1 MTQDT
6 PDTQDM
12 PGTRAEEGAGA
23 SGPGGD
29 RTERMMEALRHSVKE
44 NKRLQQQNRQLVEAR
59 HEPIAIVGLGCR
71 FPGGVCSPEDYW
83 QLLAEGRDAITPFP
97 SDRGWDVESLY
108 DPDPDRPGRTYGRS
122 GGFLRDAGR
131 FDAGFFGISPREAL
145 AMDPQQRLLLETSW
159 ETVERAGIDPTSLR
173 GSRTGVFVGA
183 AQLGYGPGMGTA
195 SEGTEGYVLTGT
207 TTSVASGRLAYTL
220 GLEGPAI
227 TVDTACSASL
237 VALHLAARSLRDG
250 ECELA
255 LVGGASV
262 MASPFLFIEFSRQRG
277 LAPDGRVKAFA
288 AAADGTN
295 WGEGVG
301 VLLVERLSDARRN
314 GHRVLAVLRGSAV
327 NQDGA
332 SNGLTAPS
340 GPSQQRVIRAALTDA
355 RLTPADVDAVEAHG
369 TGTRLGDPIEAQA
382 LLATYG
388 QNRAEPLWLGSAK
401 SNIGH
406 TSHAAG
412 VAGVIKTVLA
422 MRHGV
427 LPATLHVD
435 EPTPHVDWS
444 SGAVRLLS
452 ERRDWPAAGRP
463 RRAAV
468 SSFGISG
475 TNAHVVLEQTEEY
488 DEEYAAGE
496 AGERGTSGSADQQG
510 TPGEENRTAVPAL
523 VPWQLSAADPLALR
537 AQAERLHDAVVAHP
551 DLDPAA
557 LALPLA
563 TARASLAHR
572 AVIVGTGRDE
582 LLAGLDE
589 LRGAG
594 PAEAGG
600 VVTGTAARGPG
611 LAFLF
616 TGQGAQRAAMG
627 RELYAAQ
634 PVFTESLDRICAL
647 FAERAGLRLR
657 EALFADEGSE
667 QAALLDRTQW
677 TQAALFA
684 LEVSL
689 YRLVESWGLRPGHL
703 LGHSVGELAAAHVAG
718 VFSLDDAV
726 TAVAARGRLMQELPA
741 GGLMAAV
748 QATED
753 EVTELL
759 AGHTDLA
766 GIAAVNG
773 PASVVVS
780 GDEDVVRTVAE
791 TLRARGRRTKELA
804 VSHAFHSPRMDGMLD
819 AFRTALSSL
828 TLREPQI
835 PVVSNVTGRPV
846 TAAEIRSADYWVRHV
861 RQAVRFHDGVRT
873 LLGLGVRTFLELGP
887 DGVLSAMTREGAAAV
902 LPQEERADVL
912 ALPLLRRNRSEDRTV
927 LTAVAEAHVRGVTVD
942 WRAHLTAA
950 GAGAGRR
957 LPLELP
963 TYAFQGEHYWL
974 SAGAA
979 APVEP
984 GDLGLDPAGHP
995 LLGAVLTPADGG
1007 GLVLTGRLSFRT
1019 QGWLAD
1025 HVVLGSTVVPGT
1037 AYLELALHA
1046 GRLAGCGTVEEL
1058 VQESPLILGEDDAV
1072 HIRLTVGPDDG
1083 DGRRRFTVASRPA
1096 LAEGE
1101 AAAPHW
1107 TRHADGVLSD
1117 ADTKGAVGSGL
1128 TGAWPPA
1135 GAEPVDLTGFYDAV
1149 ALDGFT
1155 YGPSFQGLRTM
1166 WRSGR
1171 DLFGEVELPEPFRA
1185 EAAHYGVHPA
1195 LLDAA
1200 LHTALVGATGEQ
1212 VRLPFAWQGVRL
1224 HRTRAAALR
1233 VRLSP
1238 AGDNALAV
1246 LVTDADGAPVAS
1258 VESLRIRPVSVEQL
1272 RAASRPRH
1280 TDSLFHVEWQPPA
1293 ASGVGTVRDVVA
1305 VGDGTPPDS
1314 LPDGLAVEAFADV
1327 AALGAAVAAG
1337 RPVPGAV
1344 VWDCAASVPAGADV
1358 PAAARAVERAVRSV
1372 LVAWAADER
1381 LTGAQL
1387 FVVTRDAIAVSDDD
1401 DVRGL
1406 WQALVWG
1413 LVRAAQAEHPD
1424 RFVLLDVGEATAE
1437 GGDGAEDGHRAEARN
1452 RAKNGDLW
1460 HAALGSGE
1468 PQLALRGGTLLAP
1481 RLVRT
1486 ETAPSDGSAPVA
1498 GPRPEG
1504 TVLIPGGSTPA
1515 AGPCPDRTVLVT
1527 GGTGALGGLVA
1538 RRLVTEHGVRRLV
1551 LLSRGGS
1558 RAAGARELADALG
1571 ALGADV
1577 TVEAC
1582 DAADRDALSAVL
1594 DRIPATHPLTAVIH
1608 AAGVVEDGVLD
1619 AATPEAV
1626 DAVLRPKLDAA
1637 WHLHELTRDMDLAAF
1652 VLFSSATATLGAAGQ
1667 SSYAAANAFLDAL
1680 AQHRASL
1687 GLPAVSLAWGAWD
1700 AGMAAR
1706 LDDTAVRRMR
1716 RSGVLALSPED
1727 GLALFDAV
1735 LTAQQQG
1742 GRTLLPVRL
1751 DTAALRGAGG
1761 SVPALLRGLVR
1772 TSAPTATAD
1781 APAREDASGELR
1793 RRLVGVDAEERER
1806 ILLDVV
1812 RRTVAEVLGHTGSSA
1827 VAPGRAFSDLGF
1839 DSLTAVELR
1848 NRLGAVTGLRLPA
1861 TLVFDHPTAQ
1871 ALARYVDGALPRDD
1885 VPSAEPLLAE
1895 LDRLER
1901 SLAGVAADHPDR
1913 ARIAA
1918 RLRTV
1923 VADWGLQ
1930 PAAHA
1935 EPPPDAAALHLD
1947 SADDD
1952 EVFDFIT
1959 NELGIS

>member
-1 MTQDT
+1 MSGEGNPVTRE
-6 PDTQDM
+6 M
-12 PGTRAEEGAGA
+12 PGTRAEDGAGT

-29 RTERMMEALRHSVKE
+29 RADRPTDRSERMMEALRHSVKE

-59 HEPIAIVGLGCR
+59 HEPIAIVAMSCR

-108 DPDPDRPGRTYGRS
+108 DPDPDRPGRSHGRG

-183 AQLGYGPGMGTA
+183 AQLGYGPGTGTA

-262 MASPFLFIEFSRQRG
+262 MALPFLFVEFNRQRG

-288 AAADGTN
+288 AAADGTT

-301 VLLVERLSDARRN
+301 VLLVERLSDARRH
-314 GHRVLAVLRGSAV
+314 GHRVLAVMRGSAV

-340 GPSQQRVIRAALTDA
+340 GPAQQRVIRAALADA

-369 TGTRLGDPIEAQA
+369 TGTRLGDPIEARA

-388 QNRAEPLWLGSAK
+388 QNRAEPLWLGSVK

-452 ERRDWPAAGRP
+452 ERREWPVAGRP

-475 TNAHVVLEQTEEY
+475 TNAHVILEQADEYAEEY
-488 DEEYAAGE
+488 TASEADEQ
-496 AGERGTSGSADQQG
+496 GTSG
-510 TPGEENRTAVPAL
+510 EETGPVVPAL
-523 VPWQLSAADPLALR
+523 VPWQLSAADPRALR

-563 TARASLAHR
+563 AARASLAHR
-572 AVIVGTGRDE
+572 AVIVGTGRDD
-582 LLAGLDE
+582 LLAGLDA

-594 PAEAGG
+594 PAEPGR
-600 VVTGTAARGPG
+600 VITGTAAPGGGP
-611 LAFLF
+611 AFLF

-634 PVFTESLDRICAL
+634 PVFAESLDRICAL
-647 FAERAGLRLR
+647 FAERADLRLR
-657 EALFADEGSE
+657 EVLFADEGSE
-667 QAALLDRTQW
+667 QAAPLNRTRW

-684 LEVSL
+684 IEVSL

-726 TAVAARGRLMQELPA
+726 TAVAARGRLMQELPS

-753 EVTELL
+753 EIAELL
-759 AGHTDLA
+759 TGHTDLA

-780 GDEDVVRTVAE
+780 GDEGVVRTVAE
-791 TLRARGRRTKELA
+791 TLRARGRRAKELA

-819 AFRTALSSL
+819 AFRTVLSSL
-828 TLREPQI
+828 TPREPQI
-835 PVVSNVTGRPV
+835 PVVSNVTGRLV

-902 LPQEERADVL
+902 LPQEECADVL
-912 ALPLLRRNRSEDRTV
+912 ALPLLRRNRSEVRTV

-942 WRAHLTAA
+942 WRAHLTAT
-950 GAGAGRR
+950 GAGAGRH

-963 TYAFQGEHYWL
+963 TYAFQGERYWL
-974 SAGAA
+974 SASADGPA
-979 APVEP
+979 APAEP

-995 LLGAVLTPADGG
+995 LLGAVLAPADDG
-1007 GLVLTGRLSFRT
+1007 GLVLTGRLSSRT
-1019 QGWLAD
+1019 PGWLAD

-1037 AYLELALHA
+1037 AYLELALHS
-1046 GRLAGCGTVEEL
+1046 GGLAGCGTVEEL

-1083 DGRRRFTVASRPA
+1083 GGRRRFTVASRPA
-1096 LAEGE
+1096 SAAPAEGK
-1101 AAAPHW
+1101 AAAPPW

-1117 ADTKGAVGSGL
+1117 AGTEAPADSGP

-1135 GAEPVDLTGFYDAV
+1135 GAEPVDLTGFYDSV
-1149 ALDGFT
+1149 ARAGFT
-1155 YGPSFQGLRTM
+1155 YGRSFQGLRTM
-1166 WRSGR
+1166 WRSGQ

-1200 LHTALVGATGEQ
+1200 LHTALVGTTGDQ

-1238 AGDNALAV
+1238 AGDDGLAV
-1246 LVTDADGAPVAS
+1246 LVTDADGAPVVS
-1258 VESLRIRPVSVEQL
+1258 VDSLRIRPVSVEQL
-1272 RAASRPRH
+1272 RAASRHRH
-1280 TDSLFHVEWQPPA
+1280 ADGLFHVAWQPPA
-1293 ASGVGTVRDVVA
+1293 AAGVAGTVRDVVA
-1305 VGDGTPPDS
+1305 MGDGT
-1314 LPDGLAVEAFADV
+1314 LPDGPAAETFADV

-1344 VWDCAASVPAGADV
+1344 VWDCAAAVPADADV

-1372 LVAWAADER
+1372 LVTWAADER
-1381 LTGAQL
+1381 LAGARL
-1387 FVVTRDAIAVSDDD
+1387 VVLTRDAVAVDADD

-1406 WQALVWG
+1406 RQALVWG
-1413 LVRAAQAEHPD
+1413 LTRAAQAEHPD
-1424 RFVLLDVGEATAE
+1424 RFVLLDV
-1437 GGDGAEDGHRAEARN
+1437 DGAPARD
-1452 RAKNGDLW
+1452 GDLW
-1460 HAALGSGE
+1460 RAALGSGE
-1468 PQLALRGGTLLAP
+1468 PQLALRDGTLLTP

-1486 ETAPSDGSAPVA
+1486 RAAAPDGPAPVT
-1498 GPRPEG
+1498 GLGPEG
-1504 TVLIPGGSTPA
+1504 
-1515 AGPCPDRTVLVT
+1515 TVLVT

-1571 ALGADV
+1571 ALGAEV

-1594 DRIPATHPLTAVIH
+1594 DRITAAHPLTAVIH
-1608 AAGVVEDGVLD
+1608 AAGVVDDGVL
-1619 AATPEAV
+1619 AAPSPETV

-1652 VLFSSATATLGAAGQ
+1652 VLFSSATATLGAPGQ

-1727 GLALFDAV
+1727 GLALFDTV
-1735 LTAQQQG
+1735 LTAPHAGNGTQP
-1742 GRTLLPVRL
+1742 RTLLPVRL
-1751 DTAALRGAGG
+1751 DTAALRGAGD

-1772 TSAPTATAD
+1772 TSAPAAAAG

-1793 RRLVGVDAEERER
+1793 RRLVGVDARERER

-1812 RRTVAEVLGHTGSSA
+1812 RRTVAEVLGHSGGSA

-1848 NRLGAVTGLRLPA
+1848 NRLGAGTGLRLPA

-1885 VPSAEPLLAE
+1885 VPSAEPVLAE

-1918 RLRTV
+1918 RLRAV
-1923 VADWGLQ
+1923 VADWG
-1930 PAAHA
+1930 
-1935 EPPPDAAALHLD
+1935 PPPEANTDTPPATAALHLD

>member
-1 MTQDT
+1 
-6 PDTQDM
+6 
-12 PGTRAEEGAGA
+12 
-23 SGPGGD
+23 
-29 RTERMMEALRHSVKE
+29 MMEALRHSVKE

-59 HEPIAIVGLGCR
+59 HEPIAIVGMGCR
-71 FPGGVCSPEDYW
+71 FPGGVRSPEDYW

-145 AMDPQQRLLLETSW
+145 AMDPQQRQLLETSW
-159 ETVERAGIDPTSLR
+159 EALERAGIDPTSLR

-183 AQLGYGPGMGTA
+183 AQLGYGGADAA
-195 SEGTEGYVLTGT
+195 SEGTEGYLLTGT
-207 TTSVASGRLAYTL
+207 TPSVASGRLAYTL

-250 ECELA
+250 ECERA
-255 LVGGASV
+255 LVGGAFV
-262 MASPFLFIEFSRQRG
+262 MASPFMFVEFSRQRG
-277 LAPDGRVKAFA
+277 LAADGRVKAFA
-288 AAADGTN
+288 AAADGTT

-301 VLLVERLSDARRN
+301 VLLVERLSDARRH
-314 GHRVLAVLRGSAV
+314 GHRVLAVMRGSAV

-340 GPSQQRVIRAALTDA
+340 GPSQQRVIRAALADA
-355 RLTPADVDAVEAHG
+355 RLTPADVDAVEGHG

-452 ERRDWPAAGRP
+452 ERREWPAADRP

-475 TNAHVVLEQTEEY
+475 TNAHVILEQA
-488 DEEYAAGE
+488 EEYADGESGNAGTTGNTDVPG
-496 AGERGTSGSADQQG
+496 AS
-510 TPGEENRTAVPAL
+510 GEETRAAVPAL
-523 VPWQLSAADPLALR
+523 VPWLLSAADPRALR
-537 AQAERLHDAVVAHP
+537 AQAERLRDAVVAHP

-563 TARASLAHR
+563 ATRASLAHR

-582 LLAGLDE
+582 LLSGLDA
-589 LRGAG
+589 LRGG
-594 PAEAGG
+594 GEAEPGR
-600 VVTGTAARGPG
+600 VVTGTAARGTG

-634 PVFTESLDRICAL
+634 PVFAESLDRICAL
-647 FAERAGLRLR
+647 FAERADLPLR
-657 EALFADEGSE
+657 EVLFADAGSE
-667 QAALLDRTQW
+667 QAALLERTRW

-689 YRLVESWGLRPGHL
+689 YRLVESWGVRPDHL

-718 VFSLDDAV
+718 VFSLEDAV
-726 TAVAARGRLMQELPA
+726 TAVAARGRLMQELPS

-753 EVTELL
+753 EVAELL
-759 AGHTDLA
+759 TGHTDLA

-780 GDEDVVRTVAE
+780 GDEGVVRTVAE
-791 TLRARGRRTKELA
+791 ALRARGRRTKELA

-819 AFRTALSSL
+819 AFRTVLSSL
-828 TLREPQI
+828 DLREPLI

-846 TAAEIRSADYWVRHV
+846 TAREIRSADYWVRHV

-873 LLGLGVRTFLELGP
+873 LLDLGVRTFLELGP
-887 DGVLSAMTREGAAAV
+887 DGVLSAMTREGSAV
-902 LPQEERADVL
+902 LPQEERSGVL
-912 ALPLLRRNRSEDRTV
+912 ALPLLRRGRSEVRTV
-927 LTAVAEAHVRGVTVD
+927 LTALAEAHVRGTAVD
-942 WRAHLTAA
+942 WRAYLTAA
-950 GAGAGRR
+950 GTGAGRR

-963 TYAFQGEHYWL
+963 TYAFQGERYWL
-974 SAGAA
+974 SADATPPA
-979 APVEP
+979 EP

-995 LLGAVLTPADGG
+995 LLGAVLTPVDGG
-1007 GLVLTGRLSFRT
+1007 GLVLTGRLSSRT
-1019 QGWLAD
+1019 PGWLAD

-1037 AYLELALHA
+1037 AHLELALHA
-1046 GRLAGCGTVEEL
+1046 GRLTGCGTVEEL

-1072 HIRLTVGPDDG
+1072 HIRLTVGADDG
-1083 DGRRRFTVASRPA
+1083 SGRRRFTVSSRPA
-1096 LAEGE
+1096 SAAPAEGG
-1101 AAAPHW
+1101 AGAPPW

-1117 ADTKGAVGSGL
+1117 ADSGTPAGTGL

-1155 YGPSFQGLRTM
+1155 YGTSFQGLRTM

-1171 DLFGEVELPEPFRA
+1171 DLYGEVELPEPFRA

-1200 LHTALVGATGEQ
+1200 LHTALVGDTGEQ

-1238 AGDNALAV
+1238 VGDDALAV
-1246 LVTDADGAPVAS
+1246 LVTDAEGTPVVS
-1258 VESLRIRPVSVEQL
+1258 VESLRIRPVSAGQL
-1272 RAASRPRH
+1272 RAAARPRH
-1280 TDSLFHVEWQPPA
+1280 PDGLFHVAWQPPA
-1293 ASGVGTVRDVVA
+1293 GSGGGTVRDVVA
-1305 VGDGTPPDS
+1305 VGDGT
-1314 LPDGLAVEAFADV
+1314 LPDGLAAETFADV

-1344 VWDCAASVPAGADV
+1344 VWDCAAAVPADADV
-1358 PAAARAVERAVRSV
+1358 PTAARAAERAARST
-1372 LVAWAADER
+1372 LVSWAADER
-1381 LTGAQL
+1381 LTGARL
-1387 FVVTRDAIAVSDDD
+1387 VVVTRDAVATGDGDA
-1401 DVRGL
+1401 VRGL
-1406 WQALVWG
+1406 RQAPVWG

-1424 RFVLLDVGEATAE
+1424 RFVLLDVDGATAT
-1437 GGDGAEDGHRAEARN
+1437 DGE
-1452 RAKNGDLW
+1452 LW
-1460 HAALGSGE
+1460 RAALGCGE
-1468 PQLALRGGTLLAP
+1468 PHLALRDGTLLTP

-1486 ETAPSDGSAPVA
+1486 RVASSDGSAPVA
-1498 GPRPEG
+1498 GLGPEG
-1504 TVLIPGGSTPA
+1504 
-1515 AGPCPDRTVLVT
+1515 TVLVT

-1551 LLSRGGS
+1551 LLSRGGPRS
-1558 RAAGARELADALG
+1558 AGARELADALG

-1594 DRIPATHPLTAVIH
+1594 DRIPAAHPLTAVIH
-1608 AAGVVEDGVLD
+1608 AAGVVDDGVLD
-1619 AATPEAV
+1619 AATPETV

-1637 WHLHELTRDMDLAAF
+1637 WHLHELTRKTAPAAF
-1652 VLFSSATATLGAAGQ
+1652 VLFSSATATLGAPGQ

-1680 AQHRASL
+1680 AQHRAAL

-1716 RSGVLALSPED
+1716 RAGVLPLSPED
-1727 GLALFDAV
+1727 GLALFDAA
-1735 LTAQQQG
+1735 LTAPDSG
-1742 GRTLLPVRL
+1742 TGTGTGTGEERTPRTLLPLRL
-1751 DTAALRGAGG
+1751 DPAALRGAGDA
-1761 SVPALLRGLVR
+1761 VPALLRGLVR
-1772 TSAPTATAD
+1772 PPAPEAAAG
-1781 APAREDASGELR
+1781 APAGEDASGALR
-1793 RRLVGVDAEERER
+1793 QRLTGADPEKRER
-1806 ILLDVV
+1806 ILLDLV
-1812 RRTVAEVLGHTGSSA
+1812 RRTVAEVLGHTDGSA
-1827 VAPGRAFSDLGF
+1827 VAPGRAFNDLGF
-1839 DSLTAVELR
+1839 DSLTSVELR

-1861 TLVFDHPTAQ
+1861 TVVFDRPSAQ

-1885 VPSAEPLLAE
+1885 VPPVDPVLAE

-1901 SLAGVAADHPDR
+1901 TLAGIAAEHPDR
-1913 ARIAA
+1913 ARITA
-1918 RLRTV
+1918 RLRAV
-1923 VADWGLQ
+1923 VADWGLA
-1930 PAAHA
+1930 PAAGA
-1935 EPPPDAAALHLD
+1935 GPAPDAPTLRLD

-1952 EVFDFIT
+1952 AVFDYIT

>member
-1 MTQDT
+1 MT
-6 PDTQDM
+6 
-12 PGTRAEEGAGA
+12 
-23 SGPGGD
+23 
-29 RTERMMEALRHSVKE
+29 EALRRSVKE
-44 NKRLQQQNRQLVEAR
+44 NKRLTQQNRQLEQAR
-59 HEPIAIVGLGCR
+59 HEPIAIIGMSCR
-71 FPGGVCSPEDYW
+71 FPGGVRSPEDYW
-83 QLLAEGRDAITPFP
+83 RLLAEGRDAITPFP

-108 DPDPDRPGRTYGRS
+108 DPDPDRPGRTYGRG
-122 GGFLRDAGR
+122 GGFLGDAGR

-145 AMDPQQRLLLETSW
+145 AMDPQQRHLLETSW
-159 ETVERAGIDPTSLR
+159 EAVERAGIDPTSLR
-173 GSRTGVFVGA
+173 GSRTAVFVGA
-183 AQLGYGPGMGTA
+183 AQLGYGTGAGAA
-195 SEGTEGYVLTGT
+195 SEGTEGHVLTGT
-207 TTSVASGRLAYTL
+207 TPSVASGRLAYTL
-220 GLEGPAI
+220 GLQGPAI

-237 VALHLAARSLRDG
+237 VALHLAARSLRDD

-255 LVGGASV
+255 LVGGAFV
-262 MASPFLFIEFSRQRG
+262 MASPFMFVEFSRQRG
-277 LAPDGRVKAFA
+277 LAADSRVKAFA
-288 AAADGTN
+288 AAADGTT

-301 VLLVERLSDARRN
+301 VLLVERLSDARRH

-340 GPSQQRVIRAALTDA
+340 GPAQQRVIRAALADA

-388 QNRAEPLWLGSAK
+388 GRRAEPLWLGSVK

-422 MRHGV
+422 MRYGV

-452 ERRDWPAAGRP
+452 ERREWPSTGRP

-475 TNAHVVLEQTEEY
+475 TNAHVILEQAEEA
-488 DEEYAAGE
+488 EEYAAE
-496 AGERGTSGSADQQG
+496 PDTSDQK
-510 TPGEENRTAVPAL
+510 PGATVPAL
-523 VPWQLSAADPLALR
+523 VPWQLSAAGPRALR
-537 AQAERLHDAVVAHP
+537 AQAERLYDAVVAHP
-551 DLDPAA
+551 GLDPAA

-563 TARASLAHR
+563 EQRASLAHR
-572 AVIVGTGRDE
+572 AVIIGTGRAD
-582 LLAGLDE
+582 LLAGLDA

-594 PAEAGG
+594 PAEPGR
-600 VVTGTAARGPG
+600 VITGTAARGTGP
-611 LAFLF
+611 AFLF

-627 RELYAAQ
+627 KELYAAQ
-634 PVFTESLDRICAL
+634 PEFAASLDRICAL
-647 FAERAGLRLR
+647 FAERAGLGLR
-657 EALFADEGSE
+657 EVMFADEGAE

-703 LGHSVGELAAAHVAG
+703 LGHSVGELSAAHVAG
-718 VFSLDDAV
+718 VFSLEDAV
-726 TAVAARGRLMQELPA
+726 TAVAARGRLMQELPP

-753 EVTELL
+753 EVAELL
-759 AGHTDLA
+759 TGRTDLA
-766 GIAAVNG
+766 GVAAVNG

-791 TLRARGRRTKELA
+791 TLRARGRRTRELA
-804 VSHAFHSPRMDGMLD
+804 VSHAFHSSHMDGMLD
-819 AFRTALSSL
+819 DFRTVLSSL
-828 TLREPQI
+828 TLRDPVI
-835 PVVSNVTGRPV
+835 PVVSNVTGLPV
-846 TAAEIRSADYWVRHV
+846 TAEEIRSADYWVRHV

-887 DGVLSAMTREGAAAV
+887 DGVLSAMTREGASV
-902 LPQEERADVL
+902 LPREERADVL
-912 ALPLLRRNRSEDRTV
+912 ALPLLRRNRSEVRTV
-927 LTAVAEAHVRGVTVD
+927 LTAVAEAHVRGVGVD

-950 GAGAGRR
+950 GAGAARR
-957 LPLELP
+957 PALELP

-974 SAGAA
+974 SAGDN

-995 LLGAVLTPADGG
+995 LLGAVLTAADGAE
-1007 GLVLTGRLSFRT
+1007 LVLTGRLSSRT
-1019 QGWLAD
+1019 QGWIGD

-1037 AYLELALHA
+1037 AYLELALYA
-1046 GRLAGCGTVEEL
+1046 GRLTGCGTVEEL
-1058 VQESPLILGEDDAV
+1058 VQESPLILGADDAV
-1072 HIRLTVGPDDG
+1072 HLRLTVGPDDG
-1083 DGRRRFTVASRPA
+1083 GRRRFTVASRPA
-1096 LAEGE
+1096 SAALSALSALSEGE
-1101 AAAPHW
+1101 AAAMPW

-1117 ADTKGAVGSGL
+1117 AEAPAADAL

-1135 GAEPVDLTGFYDAV
+1135 GAEPVDLTGFYDTVAV
-1149 ALDGFT
+1149 DGFT
-1155 YGPSFQGLRTM
+1155 YGTSFQGLRTM

-1185 EAAHYGVHPA
+1185 QAAHYGVHPA

-1200 LHTALVGATGEQ
+1200 LHTALVGSTGEQ

-1224 HRTRAAALR
+1224 HRAHATALR

-1238 AGDNALAV
+1238 VGNDALAV
-1246 LVTDADGAPVAS
+1246 LVTDADGAPVVS
-1258 VESLRIRPVSVEQL
+1258 VQALRIRPVSAGQL
-1272 RAASRPRH
+1272 RAASPYRH
-1280 TDSLFHVEWQPPA
+1280 PDSLFELAWRPPA
-1293 ASGVGTVRDVVA
+1293 GPGAGAIGDVIA
-1305 VGDGTPPDS
+1305 VGDGTPPD
-1314 LPDGLAVEAFADV
+1314 GLAEETFADL

-1344 VWDCAASVPAGADV
+1344 VWDCAAAVPADV
-1358 PAAARAVERAVRSV
+1358 DAPVAARAVERAVRAV
-1372 LVAWAADER
+1372 LVAWTADER
-1381 LTGAQL
+1381 LAGARL
-1387 FVVTRDAIAVSDDD
+1387 LVVTRDAVAVAADDT
-1401 DVRGL
+1401 VRGL
-1406 WQALVWG
+1406 RQALVWG

-1424 RFVLLDVGEATAE
+1424 RFVLLDVDQATAP
-1437 GGDGAEDGHRAEARN
+1437 DA
-1452 RAKNGDLW
+1452 DLW
-1460 HAALGSGE
+1460 RAALGFGE
-1468 PQLALRGGTLLAP
+1468 PQLALRDGTLLTP
-1481 RLVRT
+1481 RLART
-1486 ETAPSDGSAPVA
+1486 SAPACDGPAPVA
-1498 GPRPEG
+1498 GLGPEG
-1504 TVLIPGGSTPA
+1504 
-1515 AGPCPDRTVLVT
+1515 TVLVT
-1527 GGTGALGGLVA
+1527 GGTGALGSLVA

-1551 LLSRGGS
+1551 LLSRGGLRS
-1558 RAAGARELADALG
+1558 AGAPELVEALG

-1577 TVEAC
+1577 IVEAC
-1582 DAADRDALSAVL
+1582 DAADREALSAVL
-1594 DRIPATHPLTAVIH
+1594 DRIPAEHPLTAVIH
-1608 AAGVVEDGVLD
+1608 AAGVVDDGVLD
-1619 AATPEAV
+1619 AATPGIV
-1626 DAVLRPKLDAA
+1626 DTVLRPKLDAA
-1637 WHLHELTRDMDLAAF
+1637 WHLHELTRPMGPAAF
-1652 VLFSSATATLGAAGQ
+1652 VLFSSATATLGAPGQ
-1667 SSYAAANAFLDAL
+1667 SSYAAANSFLDAL

-1706 LDDTAVRRMR
+1706 LDDVAVRRMR
-1716 RSGVLALSPED
+1716 RSGVLALSTED
-1727 GLALFDAV
+1727 ALVLFDAA
-1735 LTAQQQG
+1735 LA
-1742 GRTLLPVRL
+1742 GRTRTRTLFPVRL
-1751 DTAALRGAGG
+1751 DMAALRDAGD

-1772 TSAPTATAD
+1772 PSAPTATAQ
-1781 APAREDASGELR
+1781 AEDASGDLR
-1793 RRLVGVDAEERER
+1793 RRLLGVDAEERKR
-1806 ILLDVV
+1806 VLLDVV
-1812 RRTVAEVLGHTGSSA
+1812 RRTVAEVLGHTDSSA

-1848 NRLGAVTGLRLPA
+1848 NRLGSVTGLRLPA

-1871 ALARYVDGALPRDD
+1871 ALARYVDHALPRDD
-1885 VPSAEPLLAE
+1885 VPSAEPVLVE

-1901 SLAGVAADHPDR
+1901 ALAGVAADHPDR

-1918 RLRTV
+1918 RLRAV
-1923 VADWGLQ
+1923 VADWVLP
-1930 PAAHA
+1930 PAAGPETA
-1935 EPPPDAAALHLD
+1935 PETGASLD

>member
-1 MTQDT
+1 MA
-6 PDTQDM
+6 
-12 PGTRAEEGAGA
+12 GTRSEDGAGT
-23 SGPGGD
+23 SDRGGD
-29 RTERMMEALRHSVKE
+29 RAERMTEALRHALKE
-44 NKRLQQQNRQLVEAR
+44 NQRLQQQNRQLVEAR
-59 HEPIAIVGLGCR
+59 HEPIAVVAMSCR
-71 FPGGVCSPEDYW
+71 FPGGVRSPEDYW
-83 QLLAEGRDAITPFP
+83 RLLAEGRDAITPFP

-108 DPDPDRPGRTYGRS
+108 DPDPDRPGRSYGRH

-159 ETVERAGIDPTSLR
+159 EAFERAGIDSTSLR
-173 GSRTGVFVGA
+173 GSCTGVFVGA
-183 AQLGYGPGMGTA
+183 AQLGYGPGTASA

-207 TTSVASGRLAYTL
+207 TTSVASGRLAYTF

-262 MASPFLFIEFSRQRG
+262 MASPFLFVEFSRQRG
-277 LAPDGRVKAFA
+277 LAPDGRIKAFA
-288 AAADGTN
+288 AAADGTS

-314 GHRVLAVLRGSAV
+314 GHRVLAVMRGSAV

-340 GPSQQRVIRAALTDA
+340 GPSQQRVIRAALADA
-355 RLTPADVDAVEAHG
+355 RLTPADVDAVEGHG

-388 QNRAEPLWLGSAK
+388 KDRAEPLWLGSAK

-435 EPTPHVDWS
+435 EPTPHVDWE
-444 SGAVRLLS
+444 SGSVRLLS
-452 ERRDWPAAGRP
+452 ERREWPSTGRP

-475 TNAHVVLEQTEEY
+475 TNAHVILEEA
-488 DEEYAAGE
+488 EEYAGE
-496 AGERGTSGSADQQG
+496 VVDRQGRSGAETDGQG
-510 TPGEENRTAVPAL
+510 ASGEEARPGVPAL
-523 VPWQLSAADPLALR
+523 VPWQLSAADPRALR
-537 AQAERLHDAVVAHP
+537 AQAERLRETVVAHP

-563 TARASLAHR
+563 VQRASLDHR

-582 LLAGLDE
+582 LLAGLDA
-589 LRGAG
+589 LRGAA
-594 PAEAGG
+594 PAEPGRI
-600 VVTGTAARGPG
+600 VTGTAAQGAG

-627 RELYAAQ
+627 RELYAAE
-634 PVFTESLDRICAL
+634 PVFAESLDSICAF
-647 FAERAGLRLR
+647 FAERADLPLR
-657 EALFADEGSE
+657 EVLFADEGSE
-667 QAALLDRTQW
+667 RAALLDRTQW

-684 LEVSL
+684 IEVSL
-689 YRLVESWGLRPGHL
+689 YRLVECWGLRPDQL

-718 VFSLDDAV
+718 VFSLEDAV
-726 TAVAARGRLMQELPA
+726 VAVAARGRLMQELPS

-753 EVTELL
+753 EVVELL
-759 AGHTDLA
+759 AGHTGLA
-766 GIAAVNG
+766 GVAAVNG

-780 GDEDVVRTVAE
+780 GDEDVVRAVAG
-791 TLRARGRRTKELA
+791 TLRGRGRRTKELA

-819 AFRTALSSL
+819 AFRAVLSSL
-828 TLREPQI
+828 DLREPLI

-846 TAAEIRSADYWVRHV
+846 TAEEIRSADYWVRHV

-873 LLGLGVRTFLELGP
+873 LLGLRVRTFLELGP
-887 DGVLSAMTREGAAAV
+887 DGVLSAMTREIAAAS
-902 LPQEERADVL
+902 LPEKERSEVL
-912 ALPLLRRNRSEDRTV
+912 AVPLLRRNRSEARTV

-950 GAGAGRR
+950 GAGAGSGSGRR

-974 SAGAA
+974 SAVEAP
-979 APVEP
+979 PVEP

-995 LLGAVLTPADGG
+995 LLGAALTTEDGG
-1007 GLVLTGRLSFRT
+1007 GLVLTGRLSSRA

-1046 GRLAGCGTVEEL
+1046 GRLTGCGIVEEL
-1058 VQESPLILGEDDAV
+1058 VQESPLILGEDDSV

-1083 DGRRRFTVASRPA
+1083 GGRRRFTLVSRPA
-1096 LAEGE
+1096 PAEGE
-1101 AAAPHW
+1101 AAALPW
-1107 TRHADGVLSD
+1107 TRHAEGVLSAAD
-1117 ADTKGAVGSGL
+1117 AEAPADSGP

-1135 GAEPVDLTGFYDAV
+1135 GAVPVDLTGFYDAV

-1155 YGPSFQGLRTM
+1155 YGTSFRGLRTL
-1166 WRSGR
+1166 WRSGH

-1185 EAAHYGVHPA
+1185 EAARYGVHPA

-1200 LHTALVGATGEQ
+1200 LHTALVGTPGEQ

-1224 HRTRAAALR
+1224 HRARATALR
-1233 VRLSP
+1233 VHLSP
-1238 AGDNALAV
+1238 VGDDALAV
-1246 LVTDADGAPVAS
+1246 LVADADGAPVAS
-1258 VESLRIRPVSVEQL
+1258 VESLRIRPVSAEQL
-1272 RAASRPRH
+1272 GAASRHRH
-1280 TDSLFHVEWQPPA
+1280 PDTLFHVEWEPRA
-1293 ASGVGTVRDVVA
+1293 ASGAGVVRDVVA
-1305 VGDGTPPDS
+1305 VGGGT
-1314 LPDGLAVEAFADV
+1314 LPDGLADETFADV
-1327 AALGAAVAAG
+1327 AALGAAVGAG

-1344 VWDCAASVPAGADV
+1344 VWDCAASVPSGADV

-1372 LVAWAADER
+1372 LVDWAADER
-1381 LTGAQL
+1381 LAGAQL
-1387 FVVTRDAIAVSDDD
+1387 VVVTRDAVAVDAHAE
-1401 DVRGL
+1401 VRGL
-1406 WQALVWG
+1406 RQALVWG
-1413 LVRAAQAEHPD
+1413 LARAAQAEHPD
-1424 RFVLLDVGEATAE
+1424 RFVLWDVDEATA
-1437 GGDGAEDGHRAEARN
+1437 GDGG
-1452 RAKNGDLW
+1452 LW
-1460 HAALGSGE
+1460 RAALGISE
-1468 PQLALRGGTLLAP
+1468 PQLALRKGMLLTP

-1486 ETAPSDGSAPVA
+1486 RASASGGRAPVA
-1498 GPRPEG
+1498 GLGPEG
-1504 TVLIPGGSTPA
+1504 
-1515 AGPCPDRTVLVT
+1515 TVLVT
-1527 GGTGALGGLVA
+1527 GGTGALGRLVA

-1558 RAAGARELADALG
+1558 RSAAARELAHALG

-1594 DRIPATHPLTAVIH
+1594 ARIPATHPLTGVIH
-1608 AAGVVEDGVLD
+1608 AAGVVDDGVLD
-1619 AATPEAV
+1619 APAPEVV

-1652 VLFSSATATLGAAGQ
+1652 VLFSSATATLGAPAQ

-1680 AQHRASL
+1680 AQHRAAL
-1687 GLPAVSLAWGAWD
+1687 RLPALSLAWGAWD

-1706 LDDTAVRRMR
+1706 LDDTAARRMR
-1716 RSGVLALSPED
+1716 RSGVLPLAPEE
-1727 GLALFDAV
+1727 GLALFDTLLRAPDSGGR
-1735 LTAQQQG
+1735 TQG
-1742 GRTLLPVRL
+1742 ERTPRTLLPVRL
-1751 DTAALRGAGG
+1751 DTAALRGAGD

-1772 TSAPTATAD
+1772 SA
-1781 APAREDASGELR
+1781 APAAAAGASAREDASGELR
-1793 RRLVGVDAEERER
+1793 RRLVGVEPEERER

-1812 RRTVAEVLGHTGSSA
+1812 RRTVAEVLGHTDGSS

-1885 VPSAEPLLAE
+1885 VPSAEPVLAE

-1901 SLAGVAADHPDR
+1901 SLAGLAADHPDR
-1913 ARIAA
+1913 ARVAA
-1918 RLRTV
+1918 RLHAM
-1923 VADWGLQ
+1923 VAGWGPR
-1930 PAAHA
+1930 PAATA
-1935 EPPPDAAALHLD
+1935 QTPPEEAASPLD
-1947 SADDD
+1947 TADDD
-1952 EVFDFIT
+1952 EVFAFIT

>member
-1 MTQDT
+1 MKQDI
-6 PDTQDM
+6 PD
-12 PGTRAEEGAGA
+12 TRAEEGSGTT
-23 SGPGGD
+23 GPGGD
-29 RTERMMEALRHSVKE
+29 RSERLLEALRHSVKE
-44 NKRLQQQNRQLVEAR
+44 TKRLQQQNRELVQAR
-59 HEPIAIVGLGCR
+59 HEPIAIVGMSCR
-71 FPGGVCSPEDYW
+71 FPGGVRSPEDFW
-83 QLLAEGRDAITPFP
+83 RLLAEGRDAITPFP

-108 DPDPDRPGRTYGRS
+108 DPDPDRPGKTYGRH
-122 GGFLRDAGR
+122 GGFLQDAGR

-159 ETVERAGIDPTSLR
+159 EAVERAGLDPTSLR

-183 AQLGYGPGMGTA
+183 APLGYGPGMGAA
-195 SEGTEGYVLTGT
+195 SEGTEGHVLTGT
-207 TTSVASGRLAYTL
+207 TVSLASGRLAYTF

-255 LVGGASV
+255 LVGGVSV
-262 MASPFLFIEFSRQRG
+262 MARPFMFVEFSRQRG
-277 LAPDGRVKAFA
+277 LAADGRCKAFA
-288 AAADGTN
+288 AAADGTA

-301 VLLVERLSDARRN
+301 VLLVERLSDAQRH
-314 GHRVLAVLRGSAV
+314 GHRVLAVMRGSAV

-340 GPSQQRVIRAALTDA
+340 GPSQQRVIRAALADA
-355 RLTPADVDAVEAHG
+355 RLTPADVDAVEGHG

-388 QNRAEPLWLGSAK
+388 KNRAAPLWLGSVK

-412 VAGVIKTVLA
+412 VAGVIRTVLA
-422 MRHGV
+422 MRHGI

-444 SGAVRLLS
+444 SGAVRLL
-452 ERRDWPAAGRP
+452 EEALQWPSTGRP

-475 TNAHVVLEQTEEY
+475 TNAHVILEQA
-488 DEEYAAGE
+488 EEYAAGE
-496 AGERGTSGSADQQG
+496 ADEQGTSG
-510 TPGEENRTAVPAL
+510 EETGSTVPAL
-523 VPWQLSAADPLALR
+523 VPWLLSAADPHALR
-537 AQAERLHDAVVAHP
+537 AQAERLHDVVLAHP

-557 LALPLA
+557 LSLPLA
-563 TARASLAHR
+563 VERASLTHR

-582 LLAGLDE
+582 LVAGLDA
-589 LRGAG
+589 LHGAG
-594 PAEAGG
+594 LAEPGR
-600 VVTGTAARGPG
+600 VITGTAAHGDG

-616 TGQGAQRAAMG
+616 TGQGAQRVAMG

-634 PVFTESLDRICAL
+634 PVFAESLDRICAL
-647 FAERAGLRLR
+647 FEERADLRLR
-657 EALFADEGSE
+657 EVLFAGEGSP
-667 QAALLDRTQW
+667 QASLLDRTQW

-689 YRLVESWGLRPGHL
+689 YRLVESWGLRPDHL

-718 VFSLDDAV
+718 VFSLEDAV
-726 TAVAARGRLMQELPA
+726 IAVAARGRLMQELPA

-748 QATED
+748 RATED

-759 AGHTDLA
+759 AGRTDLA

-773 PASVVVS
+773 PTSVVVS
-780 GDEDVVRTVAE
+780 GDEGVVRTVAE
-791 TLRARGRRTKELA
+791 ALRARGRRTKELA

-819 AFRTALSSL
+819 AFRTVLSSL
-828 TLREPQI
+828 ALREPLI

-846 TAAEIRSADYWVRHV
+846 TAEEIRSADYWVRHV

-887 DGVLSAMTREGAAAV
+887 DGVLSAMAREGASAV
-902 LPQEERADVL
+902 LPQEERSDVL
-912 ALPLLRRNRSEDRTV
+912 ALPLLRRGRSEVRTV
-927 LTAVAEAHVRGVTVD
+927 LTAVAEAHVRGVAVD

-950 GAGAGRR
+950 GAGAGR

-963 TYAFQGEHYWL
+963 TYAFQGERYWL
-974 SAGAA
+974 SGSTDGPD
-979 APVEP
+979 APTEP
-984 GDLGLDPAGHP
+984 GDLGLDPARHP
-995 LLGAVLTPADGG
+995 LLGAVLTAADGG
-1007 GLVLTGRLSFRT
+1007 GLVLTGRLSSRT

-1025 HVVLGSTVVPGT
+1025 HVVLGTTLAPGT

-1046 GRLAGCGTVEEL
+1046 GGLAGCRTVEEL

-1072 HIRLTVGPDDG
+1072 HIQLTVGPDDG
-1083 DGRRRFTVASRPA
+1083 SGRRRFTLASRPAPPA

-1101 AAAPHW
+1101 APALTW
-1107 TRHADGVLSD
+1107 TRHANGVLSD
-1117 ADTKGAVGSGL
+1117 ADARTPADNGL

-1135 GAEPVDLTGFYDAV
+1135 GAEPVDLTGFYDSA
-1149 ALDGFT
+1149 ARAGFT
-1155 YGPSFQGLRTM
+1155 YGTSFQGLRTL
-1166 WRSGR
+1166 WRSGQ

-1185 EAAHYGVHPA
+1185 EAAHYGIHPA

-1200 LHTALVGATGEQ
+1200 LHAGLVGTTGDR

-1238 AGDNALAV
+1238 VGDDTVAV
-1246 LVTDADGAPVAS
+1246 LVTDADGAPVVS
-1258 VESLRIRPVSVEQL
+1258 VQALRGRPVSAAQL
-1272 RAASRPRH
+1272 RAAGRHRH
-1280 TDSLFHVEWQPPA
+1280 TDSLFHVAWQPPA
-1293 ASGVGTVRDVVA
+1293 GAGTGTARDVVA
-1305 VGDGTPPDS
+1305 VGDGT
-1314 LPDGLAVEAFADV
+1314 LPDGLAAETFADV

-1337 RPVPGAV
+1337 RPVPGTA
-1344 VWDCAASVPAGADV
+1344 VWDCAAAAPADADV

-1381 LTGAQL
+1381 LAGARL
-1387 FVVTRDAIAVSDDD
+1387 VVVTREAVAVDADD

-1406 WQALVWG
+1406 RQALVWG
-1413 LVRAAQAEHPD
+1413 LGRAAQAEHPD
-1424 RFVLLDVGEATAE
+1424 RFVLLDV
-1437 GGDGAEDGHRAEARN
+1437 DGAAARN
-1452 RAKNGDLW
+1452 ADLW
-1460 HAALGSGE
+1460 RAALGCGE
-1468 PQLALRGGTLLAP
+1468 PQLALRDGTLLAP
-1481 RLVRT
+1481 RLVRAQ
-1486 ETAPSDGSAPVA
+1486 APTPDGPAPVA
-1498 GPRPEG
+1498 GLGPEG
-1504 TVLIPGGSTPA
+1504 
-1515 AGPCPDRTVLVT
+1515 TVLVT

-1538 RRLVTEHGVRRLV
+1538 RHLVTEHGVRRLV
-1551 LLSRGGS
+1551 LLSRGGPRS
-1558 RAAGARELADALG
+1558 AGARELADSLG

-1577 TVEAC
+1577 AVEAC
-1582 DAADRDALSAVL
+1582 DAADRDALSAAL

-1608 AAGVVEDGVLD
+1608 AAGVVDDGVLD
-1619 AATPEAV
+1619 AATPDIV

-1652 VLFSSATATLGAAGQ
+1652 VLFSSATATLGAPGQ

-1700 AGMAAR
+1700 AGMAAL

-1716 RSGVLALSPED
+1716 RSGVLSLSPED
-1727 GLALFDAV
+1727 GLALFDTV
-1735 LTAQQQG
+1735 LTVPRSGNGAQG
-1742 GRTLLPVRL
+1742 DETPRTLLPVRL
-1751 DTAALRGAGG
+1751 DTAALGGAGD
-1761 SVPALLRGLVR
+1761 SVPTLLRGLVR
-1772 TSAPTATAD
+1772 QSAPTAAAG
-1781 APAREDASGELR
+1781 APAREEDASGELR
-1793 RRLVGVDAEERER
+1793 RRLAGVDAEERER

-1827 VAPGRAFSDLGF
+1827 VPPGRAFGDLGF

-1848 NRLGAVTGLRLPA
+1848 NRLGSVTGLRLPA

-1871 ALARYVDGALPRDD
+1871 AVARYVDSELPRDD
-1885 VPSAEPLLAE
+1885 APSVEPVLAE

-1918 RLRTV
+1918 RLRSV
-1923 VADWGLQ
+1923 VADWGPQ
-1930 PAAHA
+1930 PATHS
-1935 EPPPDAAALHLD
+1935 ETPPDGKPLHLD
-1947 SADDD
+1947 SAGDD

-1959 NELGIS
+1959 KELGIS

>member
-1 MTQDT
+1 MPVTQDT
-6 PDTQDM
+6 P
-12 PGTRAEEGAGA
+12 GTRTGEGSGA
-23 SGPGGD
+23 SGADGD
-29 RTERMMEALRHSVKE
+29 RTERMVEALRHSVKE

-59 HEPIAIVGLGCR
+59 HEPIAVVGMGCR
-71 FPGGVCSPEDYW
+71 FPGGVRSPEDFW

-108 DPDPDRPGRTYGRS
+108 DPDPDRPGRTYGRH
-122 GGFLRDAGR
+122 GGFLPDADR

-159 ETVERAGIDPTSLR
+159 EAVERAGIDPTSLR
-173 GSRTGVFVGA
+173 GSHTGVFVGV
-183 AQLGYGPGMGTA
+183 AQLGYDPGTKAA
-195 SEGTEGYVLTGT
+195 SEGAEGYVLTGT
-207 TTSVASGRLAYTL
+207 TTSVASGRLAYTF

-262 MASPFLFIEFSRQRG
+262 MARPLLFVEFSRQRG

-288 AAADGTN
+288 AAADGTS

-301 VLLVERLSDARRN
+301 VLLVERLSDARRH
-314 GHRVLAVLRGSAV
+314 GHRVLAVMRGSAV

-340 GPSQQRVIRAALTDA
+340 GPAQQRVIRAALVDA
-355 RLTPADVDAVEAHG
+355 RLAPAGVDAVEAHG

-388 QNRAEPLWLGSAK
+388 QDRAEPLWLGSVK

-435 EPTPHVDWS
+435 EPTPQVDWS

-452 ERRDWPAAGRP
+452 ERREWPSAGRP

-475 TNAHVVLEQTEEY
+475 TNAHVVLEQA
-488 DEEYAAGE
+488 EEYADE
-496 AGERGTSGSADQQG
+496 QGTSAENSPSGRRTVAVGTDAEAPRPAGSPTL
-510 TPGEENRTAVPAL
+510 TPWL
-523 VPWQLSAADPLALR
+523 LSAVDPRALR
-537 AQAERLHDAVVAHP
+537 AQAERLRDAVVAQP

-563 TARASLAHR
+563 VQRASLGHR
-572 AVIVGTGRDE
+572 AVIVGTGRDD
-582 LLAGLDE
+582 LLAGLDA

-594 PAEAGG
+594 QAEPGR
-600 VVTGTAARGPG
+600 VITGTAAHGTGP
-611 LAFLF
+611 AFLF

-627 RELYAAQ
+627 RELYAAE
-634 PVFTESLDRICAL
+634 PVFAESLDRICAT
-647 FAERAGLRLR
+647 FAEGAGLRLR
-657 EALFADEGSE
+657 EVLFADEGSE
-667 QAALLDRTQW
+667 QAALLDGTQW

-718 VFSLDDAV
+718 VFSLQDAV
-726 TAVAARGRLMQELPA
+726 TAVAARGRLMQELPS

-748 QATED
+748 QATEN
-753 EVTELL
+753 EVAELL
-759 AGHTDLA
+759 AGRADLA

-791 TLRARGRRTKELA
+791 TLRARGRRAKELA

-819 AFRTALSSL
+819 AFRAVLSSL
-828 TLREPQI
+828 TLHEPLI
-835 PVVSNVTGRPV
+835 PVVSSLTGRPV
-846 TAAEIRSADYWVRHV
+846 TAEEVRSPDHWVRHV
-861 RQAVRFHDGVRT
+861 RQTVRFHDGVRT

-887 DGVLSAMTREGAAAV
+887 DGVLSAMTREGTAAV
-902 LPQEERADVL
+902 LPEEERSGVL
-912 ALPLLRRNRSEDRTV
+912 ALPLLRRNRSEVRTV
-927 LTAVAEAHVRGVTVD
+927 LTAVAEAHVRGVGVD
-942 WRAHLTAA
+942 WRAYLTAA
-950 GAGAGRR
+950 GATAGRR
-957 LPLELP
+957 LPPELP
-963 TYAFQGEHYWL
+963 TYAFQGERYWL
-974 SAGAA
+974 SGGGN
-979 APVEP
+979 APAEP
-984 GDLGLDPAGHP
+984 GDLGLAPAGHP

-1007 GLVLTGRLSFRT
+1007 GLVLTGRLSSRT

-1037 AYLELALHA
+1037 AYLELTLHA

-1072 HIRLTVGPDDG
+1072 HIQLTVGPDDG
-1083 DGRRRFTVASRPA
+1083 TGRRRFTVASRPA
-1096 LAEGE
+1096 SAALAEGE
-1101 AAAPHW
+1101 SAAPLW
-1107 TRHADGVLSD
+1107 TRHAGGVLSD
-1117 ADTKGAVGSGL
+1117 AGAEAPSGPCGP
-1128 TGAWPPA
+1128 TGAWPPV
-1135 GAEPVDLTGFYDAV
+1135 GAEPVDLTGFYDSV
-1149 ALDGFT
+1149 ALNGFA
-1155 YGPSFQGLRTM
+1155 YGPSFRGLGRM
-1166 WRSGR
+1166 WRSGEQVY
-1171 DLFGEVELPEPFRA
+1171 GEVELPEHFRA

-1200 LHTALVGATGEQ
+1200 LHTALAGTTGEQ

-1224 HRTRAAALR
+1224 HRTRATALR

-1238 AGDNALAV
+1238 AGNDAMAV
-1246 LVTDADGAPVAS
+1246 LVTDADGAPVVS
-1258 VESLRIRPVSVEQL
+1258 VESLRARPVSAGQL
-1272 RAASRPRH
+1272 RAASPRRH
-1280 TDSLFHVEWQPPA
+1280 TDSLFHVAWQPPA
-1293 ASGVGTVRDVVA
+1293 GSVAGTVRDVVA
-1305 VGDGTPPDS
+1305 VGDGT
-1314 LPDGLAVEAFADV
+1314 LPDGLATETFAGL

-1344 VWDCAASVPAGADV
+1344 VWDCAAVVPADADV
-1358 PAAARAVERAVRSV
+1358 PTAARAVERAVRSV

-1381 LTGAQL
+1381 LAGARL
-1387 FVVTRDAIAVSDDD
+1387 VVVTRDAVAVDAGD

-1406 WQALVWG
+1406 RQALVWG

-1424 RFVLLDVGEATAE
+1424 RFVLLDVDEATAAT
-1437 GGDGAEDGHRAEARN
+1437 GDPWR
-1452 RAKNGDLW
+1452 
-1460 HAALGSGE
+1460 AALGSGE
-1468 PQLALRGGTLLAP
+1468 PHLALRDGTLLTP
-1481 RLVRT
+1481 RLGRAQA
-1486 ETAPSDGSAPVA
+1486 APSDGAAPVA
-1498 GPRPEG
+1498 GLGPEG
-1504 TVLIPGGSTPA
+1504 TVL
-1515 AGPCPDRTVLVT
+1515 VT
-1527 GGTGALGGLVA
+1527 GATGALGSLVA
-1538 RRLVTEHGVRRLV
+1538 RHLVTAHGVRRLV
-1551 LLSRGGS
+1551 LLSRGGPRS
-1558 RAAGARELADALG
+1558 AGARELADELG

-1608 AAGVVEDGVLD
+1608 AAGVVDDGVLD
-1619 AATPEAV
+1619 APAPEAV

-1637 WHLHELTRDMDLAAF
+1637 WHLHELTREAAPPLF
-1652 VLFSSATATLGAAGQ
+1652 VLFSSATATLGAPGQ

-1680 AQHRASL
+1680 AQQRASL

-1706 LDDTAVRRMR
+1706 LDEAALLRMR
-1716 RSGVLALSPED
+1716 RSGVLPLSPED

-1735 LTAQQQG
+1735 LTAAG
-1742 GRTLLPVRL
+1742 PGNGTRKDGTPRTLLPVRL
-1751 DTAALRGAGG
+1751 DPAALRGTGG
-1761 SVPALLRGLVR
+1761 SVPALLRGLVGP
-1772 TSAPTATAD
+1772 SAPTAAAS
-1781 APAREDASGELR
+1781 APARHDASGDLR
-1793 RRLVGVDAEERER
+1793 QRLVGVDAQERER
-1806 ILLDVV
+1806 ILLDLV
-1812 RRTVAEVLGHTGSSA
+1812 RRTVAEVLGHTESSA

-1848 NRLGAVTGLRLPA
+1848 NRLGARTGLRLPA
-1861 TLVFDHPTAQ
+1861 TLVFDHPSAQ
-1871 ALARYVDGALPRDD
+1871 ALARYVDSALPRDD
-1885 VPSAEPLLAE
+1885 VPSAEPVLAG

-1901 SLAGVAADHPDR
+1901 TLAGIAADHPDR

-1918 RLRTV
+1918 RLRAV
-1923 VADWGLQ
+1923 VADWGLR
-1930 PAAHA
+1930 PAANT
-1935 EPPPDAAALHLD
+1935 ETPPEARTLHLD

-1959 NELGIS
+1959 NELGLS

>member
-1 MTQDT
+1 M
-6 PDTQDM
+6 TQDM
-12 PGTRAEEGAGA
+12 PDTRAEEGAGTTGA
-23 SGPGGD
+23 GGD
-29 RTERMMEALRHSVKE
+29 RSERLLDALRHSVKE
-44 NKRLQQQNRQLVEAR
+44 NKRLQQQNRELVEAR
-59 HEPIAIVGLGCR
+59 HEPIAVVGMGCR
-71 FPGGVCSPEDYW
+71 FPGGVRSPEDFW
-83 QLLAEGRDAITPFP
+83 RLLAEGRDAITPFP
-97 SDRGWDVESLY
+97 TDRGWDVESLY
-108 DPDPDRPGRTYGRS
+108 DPDPDRPGKTYGRH

-159 ETVERAGIDPTSLR
+159 EALERAGIDPTSLR

-183 AQLGYGPGMGTA
+183 APHGYGPGMGAA
-195 SEGTEGYVLTGT
+195 SEGTEGHVLTGT
-207 TTSVASGRLAYTL
+207 TVSVASGRLAYTF

-255 LVGGASV
+255 LVGGVSV
-262 MASPFLFIEFSRQRG
+262 LARPFMFVEFSRQRG
-277 LAPDGRVKAFA
+277 LAADGRCKAFA
-288 AAADGTN
+288 AAADGTS

-301 VLLVERLSDARRN
+301 VLLVERLSDARRH
-314 GHRVLAVLRGSAV
+314 GHRVLAVMRGSAV

-340 GPSQQRVIRAALTDA
+340 GPAQQRVIRQALADA
-355 RLTPADVDAVEAHG
+355 GLTPGDVDAVEGHG

-388 QNRAEPLWLGSAK
+388 RNRAQPLWLGSAK

-422 MRHGV
+422 MRHGI

-444 SGAVRLLS
+444 SGAVRLLAQA
-452 ERRDWPAAGRP
+452 RQWPSTGRP

-475 TNAHVVLEQTEEY
+475 TNAHVILEQA
-488 DEEYAAGE
+488 EEYAAGE
-496 AGERGTSGSADQQG
+496 ADERGTSGEGTGSAG
-510 TPGEENRTAVPAL
+510 PAL
-523 VPWQLSAADPLALR
+523 VPWLLSAADPQALR
-537 AQAERLHDAVVAHP
+537 AQAERLHDVVLAHP
-551 DLDPAA
+551 DLDPAE

-563 TARASLAHR
+563 TERAALAHR

-582 LLAGLDE
+582 LVAGLDA

-594 PAEAGG
+594 PAEPGR
-600 VVTGTAARGPG
+600 VVTGTAARGGG

-634 PVFTESLDRICAL
+634 PVFAESLDRICAL
-647 FAERAGLRLR
+647 FEERAGLRLR
-657 EALFADEGSE
+657 EVLFADEGSE

-677 TQAALFA
+677 TQGALFA

-689 YRLVESWGLRPGHL
+689 YRLVESWGLRPDQL

-718 VFSLDDAV
+718 VFSLEDAV
-726 TAVAARGRLMQELPA
+726 IAVAARGRLMQELPA

-748 QATED
+748 EATED
-753 EVTELL
+753 EVADLL
-759 AGHTDLA
+759 AGRTGLA

-773 PASVVVS
+773 PDSVVVS
-780 GDEDVVRTVAE
+780 GDEGVVRTVAE
-791 TLRARGRRTKELA
+791 ALRARGRRTKELA

-819 AFRTALSSL
+819 AFRGVLSSL
-828 TLREPQI
+828 ELREPLI
-835 PVVSNVTGRPV
+835 PVVSNITGRPV
-846 TAAEIRSADYWVRHV
+846 AAEEIRSADYWVRQV

-887 DGVLSAMTREGAAAV
+887 DGVLSAMTREGVSAV
-902 LPQEERADVL
+902 LPQEERSDVL
-912 ALPLLRRNRSEDRTV
+912 ALPLLRRGRSEVRTV
-927 LTAVAEAHVRGVTVD
+927 LTALAEAHVRGVGVD
-942 WRAHLTAA
+942 WRAHLTGL

-974 SAGAA
+974 SGSADGPA
-979 APVEP
+979 APAEP
-984 GDLGLDPAGHP
+984 GDLGLDPARHP
-995 LLGAVLTPADGG
+995 LLGAVLTAADGG
-1007 GLVLTGRLSFRT
+1007 GLVLTGRLSSRT

-1025 HVVLGSTVVPGT
+1025 HVVLGSTLAPGT

-1046 GRLAGCGTVEEL
+1046 GGLTGCGTVEEL

-1072 HIRLTVGPDDG
+1072 HVQLTVGPDDG
-1083 DGRRRFTVASRPA
+1083 SGRRRFTVASRPA
-1096 LAEGE
+1096 PPAAFAEGE
-1101 AAAPHW
+1101 ALALPW
-1107 TRHADGVLSD
+1107 TRHAGGVLSD
-1117 ADTKGAVGSGL
+1117 ADAAPPADDRL

-1135 GAEPVDLTGFYDAV
+1135 GAEPVELTGFYDAV
-1149 ALDGFT
+1149 ARTGFR
-1155 YGPSFQGLRTM
+1155 YGTSFQGLRRL
-1166 WRSGR
+1166 WRSGQ

-1185 EAAHYGVHPA
+1185 EAADYGIHPA

-1200 LHTALVGATGEQ
+1200 LHAGLVDTTGDQ

-1224 HRTRAAALR
+1224 HRPRAAALR

-1238 AGDNALAV
+1238 VGDDTVAV
-1246 LVTDADGAPVAS
+1246 LVTDADGAPVVS
-1258 VESLRIRPVSVEQL
+1258 VQALRGRPVSAAQL
-1272 RAASRPRH
+1272 RAAGRH
-1280 TDSLFHVEWQPPA
+1280 GHADSLFHVAWQPPA
-1293 ASGVGTVRDVVA
+1293 GTGAGRVRDVVA
-1305 VGDGTPPDS
+1305 VGDGT
-1314 LPDGLAVEAFADV
+1314 LPDGLAAETFADV

-1344 VWDCAASVPAGADV
+1344 VWDCGAAAPGDV
-1358 PAAARAVERAVRSV
+1358 PAAARVVERAVRSV
-1372 LVAWAADER
+1372 LVAWAADDR
-1381 LTGAQL
+1381 LAGAQL
-1387 FVVTRDAIAVSDDD
+1387 VVVTRDAVAVDADD

-1406 WQALVWG
+1406 PQALVWG
-1413 LVRAAQAEHPD
+1413 LVRAAQAEHPG
-1424 RFVLLDVGEATAE
+1424 RFTLLDVDGATA
-1437 GGDGAEDGHRAEARN
+1437 GNAE
-1452 RAKNGDLW
+1452 LW
-1460 HAALGSGE
+1460 RAALGCGE
-1468 PQLALRGGTLLAP
+1468 RQLALRKGTLLTP
-1481 RLVRT
+1481 RLVRAQ
-1486 ETAPSDGSAPVA
+1486 APAPDGPAPVA
-1498 GPRPEG
+1498 GLGPEG
-1504 TVLIPGGSTPA
+1504 
-1515 AGPCPDRTVLVT
+1515 TVLVT

-1538 RRLVTEHGVRRLV
+1538 RHLVTAHGVRRLV
-1551 LLSRGGS
+1551 LLSRGGPGS
-1558 RAAGARELADALG
+1558 AGARELADALG

-1594 DRIPATHPLTAVIH
+1594 DRIAATHPLTAVIH
-1608 AAGVVEDGVLD
+1608 AAGVVDDGVLD
-1619 AATPEAV
+1619 AATPDVV
-1626 DAVLRPKLDAA
+1626 DCVLRPKLDAA
-1637 WHLHELTRDMDLAAF
+1637 WHLHELTRDTGLAAF
-1652 VLFSSATATLGAAGQ
+1652 VLFSSATATLGAPGQ
-1667 SSYAAANAFLDAL
+1667 SSYAAANSFLDAL

-1687 GLPAVSLAWGAWD
+1687 GLPAVSLAWGAWE
-1700 AGMAAR
+1700 AGMAAL

-1716 RSGVLALSPED
+1716 RSGVLPLSAED
-1727 GLALFDAV
+1727 GLALFDTV
-1735 LTAQQQG
+1735 LAAPRSGNGAPGAATPS
-1742 GRTLLPVRL
+1742 TVLPVRL
-1751 DTAALRGAGG
+1751 DTAAPGGAGD

-1772 TSAPTATAD
+1772 QSAPAAAAGT
-1781 APAREDASGELR
+1781 PAREADASGELR
-1793 RRLVGVDAEERER
+1793 RRLVGVDAQERER

-1812 RRTVAEVLGHTGSSA
+1812 RRTVADVLGHTGGSA
-1827 VAPGRAFSDLGF
+1827 VAPGRAFGDLGF

-1848 NRLGAVTGLRLPA
+1848 NRLGSVTGLRLPA

-1871 ALARYVDGALPRDD
+1871 AVARYLDGELPRDEA
-1885 VPSAEPLLAE
+1885 PSAEPVLAE

-1901 SLAGVAADHPDR
+1901 ALAGVAADHPER

-1918 RLRTV
+1918 RLRSV
-1923 VADWGLQ
+1923 VTGWGPR
-1930 PAAHA
+1930 PAAHS
-1935 EPPPDAAALHLD
+1935 ETPSDAQPVHLD
-1947 SADDD
+1947 SAGDD

-1959 NELGIS
+1959 KELGIS

>member
-1 MTQDT
+1 MTQERT
-6 PDTQDM
+6 
-12 PGTRAEEGAGA
+12 
-23 SGPGGD
+23 SGPGSD
-29 RTERMMEALRHSVKE
+29 RNERMTEALRHSVKE

-59 HEPIAIVGLGCR
+59 HEPIAIVGMSCR
-71 FPGGVCSPEDYW
+71 FPGGVRSPEDYW

-108 DPDPDRPGRTYGRS
+108 DPDPDRPGRTYGRG
-122 GGFLRDAGR
+122 GGFLGDAGR

-145 AMDPQQRLLLETSW
+145 AMDPQQRQLLETSW
-159 ETVERAGIDPTSLR
+159 EAVERAGIDPTSLR
-173 GSRTGVFVGA
+173 GSRTAVFVGA
-183 AQLGYGPGMGTA
+183 AQLGYGPGVGAA

-207 TTSVASGRLAYTL
+207 TPSVASGRLAYTL
-220 GLEGPAI
+220 GLQGPAI

-237 VALHLAARSLRDG
+237 VALHLAARSLRDD

-255 LVGGASV
+255 LVGGAFV
-262 MASPFLFIEFSRQRG
+262 MATPFMFVEFSRQRG
-277 LAPDGRVKAFA
+277 LAADGRVKAFA
-288 AAADGTN
+288 AAADGTT

-301 VLLVERLSDARRN
+301 VLLVERLSDARRH
-314 GHRVLAVLRGSAV
+314 GHRVLAVVRGSAV

-340 GPSQQRVIRAALTDA
+340 GPAQQRVIRAALADA

-388 QNRAEPLWLGSAK
+388 GNRAEPLWLGSAK

-444 SGAVRLLS
+444 SGTVRLLS
-452 ERRDWPAAGRP
+452 ERREWPSTGRP

-475 TNAHVVLEQTEEY
+475 TNAHVILEQA
-488 DEEYAAGE
+488 EEYADE
-496 AGERGTSGSADQQG
+496 QGTSDQK
-510 TPGEENRTAVPAL
+510 PGATGPAL
-523 VPWQLSAADPLALR
+523 VSWQLSAADPRALR
-537 AQAERLHDAVVAHP
+537 AQAERLYDAVVAHP
-551 DLDPAA
+551 GLDPAA

-563 TARASLAHR
+563 EQRASLAHR
-572 AVIVGTGRDE
+572 AVIIGTGRDD
-582 LLAGLDE
+582 LLAGLDA

-594 PAEAGG
+594 PAEPGR
-600 VVTGTAARGPG
+600 VITGTAARGTGP
-611 LAFLF
+611 AFLF
-616 TGQGAQRAAMG
+616 TGQGAQRPAMG
-627 RELYAAQ
+627 QELYAAQ
-634 PVFTESLDRICAL
+634 PEFAESLDRICTL

-657 EALFADEGSE
+657 EVMFADEGSE

-703 LGHSVGELAAAHVAG
+703 LGHSVGELSAAHVAG
-718 VFSLDDAV
+718 VFSLEDAV
-726 TAVAARGRLMQELPA
+726 TAVAARGRLMQELPP

-753 EVTELL
+753 EVAELL
-759 AGHTDLA
+759 AGRTDVA

-780 GDEDVVRTVAE
+780 GDEGVVRTVTE
-791 TLRARGRRTKELA
+791 TLRARGRRTRELA
-804 VSHAFHSPRMDGMLD
+804 VSHAFHSPRMDGVLD
-819 AFRTALSSL
+819 EFRAVLSSL
-828 TLREPQI
+828 TLHDPVI
-835 PVVSNVTGRPV
+835 PVVSNVTGVPV
-846 TAAEIRSADYWVRHV
+846 TAEEIRSADYWVRHV

-887 DGVLSAMTREGAAAV
+887 DGVLSAMTREGACV
-902 LPQEERADVL
+902 LPREERADVL
-912 ALPLLRRNRSEDRTV
+912 ALPLLRRNHSEVRTV
-927 LTAVAEAHVRGVTVD
+927 LTAVAEAHVRGVGVD

-950 GAGAGRR
+950 GAGAARR

-974 SAGAA
+974 SAGEN

-995 LLGAVLTPADGG
+995 LLGAVLTPADGAE
-1007 GLVLTGRLSFRT
+1007 LVLTGRLSSRT
-1019 QGWLAD
+1019 QGWIGD

-1046 GRLAGCGTVEEL
+1046 GRLTGCGTVEEL
-1058 VQESPLILGEDDAV
+1058 VQESPLILAEDAAV
-1072 HIRLTVGPDDG
+1072 HLRLTVGPDDG
-1083 DGRRRFTVASRPA
+1083 GRRRFTVASRPA
-1096 LAEGE
+1096 SAAPSALSEGE
-1101 AAAPHW
+1101 AAAMPW

-1117 ADTKGAVGSGL
+1117 AEPPAVCGL

-1135 GAEPVDLTGFYDAV
+1135 GAEPVDLTGFYDTV

-1155 YGPSFQGLRTM
+1155 YGTSFQGLRTM
-1166 WRSGR
+1166 WRSGQ

-1185 EAAHYGVHPA
+1185 QAAHYGVHPA

-1200 LHTALVGATGEQ
+1200 LHTALVGGTGKQ
-1212 VRLPFAWQGVRL
+1212 VRLPFTWQGVRL
-1224 HRTRAAALR
+1224 HRARATALR

-1238 AGDNALAV
+1238 VGDDALAV
-1246 LVTDADGAPVAS
+1246 LVTDADGAPVVS
-1258 VESLRIRPVSVEQL
+1258 VQELRIRPVSAGQL
-1272 RAASRPRH
+1272 RAASRHRH
-1280 TDSLFHVEWQPPA
+1280 TDSLFELAWRPPA
-1293 ASGVGTVRDVVA
+1293 GPGAGAVRDVVA
-1305 VGDGTPPDS
+1305 VGDGTPPD
-1314 LPDGLAVEAFADV
+1314 GLAEETFADV

-1344 VWDCAASVPAGADV
+1344 VWDCAAAVPADADV
-1358 PAAARAVERAVRSV
+1358 PVAARAVERAVRAV
-1372 LVAWAADER
+1372 LVAWTVDER
-1381 LTGAQL
+1381 LAGARL
-1387 FVVTRDAIAVSDDD
+1387 FVVTRDAVAVAAGDT
-1401 DVRGL
+1401 VRGL
-1406 WQALVWG
+1406 RQALVWG

-1424 RFVLLDVGEATAE
+1424 RFVLLDVDEATAP
-1437 GGDGAEDGHRAEARN
+1437 D
-1452 RAKNGDLW
+1452 GDLW
-1460 HAALGSGE
+1460 RAALGLGE
-1468 PQLALRGGTLLAP
+1468 PQLALRGGTLLTP

-1486 ETAPSDGSAPVA
+1486 SAPACDGPAPVA
-1498 GPRPEG
+1498 GLGPEG
-1504 TVLIPGGSTPA
+1504 
-1515 AGPCPDRTVLVT
+1515 TVLVT
-1527 GGTGALGGLVA
+1527 GGTGALGSLVA
-1538 RRLVTEHGVRRLV
+1538 RRLVTEHGVRSLV
-1551 LLSRGGS
+1551 LLSRGGLRS
-1558 RAAGARELADALG
+1558 AGAPELVETLG

-1577 TVEAC
+1577 IVEAC
-1582 DAADRDALSAVL
+1582 DAADREALSAAL
-1594 DRIPATHPLTAVIH
+1594 DRIPAQRPLTAVIH
-1608 AAGVVEDGVLD
+1608 AAGVVDDGLLD
-1619 AATPEAV
+1619 AATPGIV
-1626 DAVLRPKLDAA
+1626 DTVLRPKLDAA
-1637 WHLHELTRDMDLAAF
+1637 WHLHELTQPMGPAAF
-1652 VLFSSATATLGAAGQ
+1652 VLFSSATATLGAPGQ
-1667 SSYAAANAFLDAL
+1667 SSYAAANSFLDAL
-1680 AQHRASL
+1680 SQHRASL

-1706 LDDTAVRRMR
+1706 LDDVAVRRMR
-1716 RSGVLALSPED
+1716 RSGVLALSAED
-1727 GLALFDAV
+1727 GLVLFDAA
-1735 LTAQQQG
+1735 LAGRTHT
-1742 GRTLLPVRL
+1742 RTLLPVRL
-1751 DTAALRGAGG
+1751 DMAALRDAGD

-1772 TSAPTATAD
+1772 PSVPTATAQ
-1781 APAREDASGELR
+1781 AEDASGELR
-1793 RRLVGVDAEERER
+1793 RRLFGVGAEERKR
-1806 ILLDVV
+1806 VLLDAV
-1812 RRTVAEVLGHTGSSA
+1812 RRTVAEVLGHTDSSA

-1848 NRLGAVTGLRLPA
+1848 NRLGSVTGLRLPA

-1871 ALARYVDGALPRDD
+1871 ALARYVDHALPRDD
-1885 VPSAEPLLAE
+1885 VPSAEPVLAA

-1901 SLAGVAADHPDR
+1901 SLADVAADHPDR

-1918 RLRTV
+1918 RLRAV
-1923 VADWGLQ
+1923 VADWGPQ
-1930 PAAHA
+1930 PAANPESA
-1935 EPPPDAAALHLD
+1935 PEAGAHLD

>member
-1 MTQDT
+1 MTQ
-6 PDTQDM
+6 DTQDM
-12 PGTRAEEGAGA
+12 PGTRAEEGVGT
-23 SGPGGD
+23 SGPGDD

-44 NKRLQQQNRQLVEAR
+44 NKRLQHQNRQLVEAR
-59 HEPIAIVGLGCR
+59 HEPIAIVGMGCR

-97 SDRGWDVESLY
+97 ADRGWDVESLY

-183 AQLGYGPGMGTA
+183 AQLGYGPGTGTA
-195 SEGTEGYVLTGT
+195 PEGTEGYVLTGT
-207 TTSVASGRLAYTL
+207 TTSVASGRLAYTF

-237 VALHLAARSLRDG
+237 VALHLAARSLRDD

-262 MASPFLFIEFSRQRG
+262 MASPFLFIEFGRQRG

-332 SNGLTAPS
+332 SNGLTSPS
-340 GPSQQRVIRAALTDA
+340 GPSQQRVIRAALADA

-452 ERRDWPAAGRP
+452 ERREWPTADRP

-475 TNAHVVLEQTEEY
+475 TNAHVVLEQAEEY
-488 DEEYAAGE
+488 DEECAAGE
-496 AGERGTSGSADQQG
+496 ADAQG
-510 TPGEENRTAVPAL
+510 TFGEEIRTAAPAL

-572 AVIVGTGRDE
+572 AVIVGAGRDE
-582 LLAGLDE
+582 LLAGLDA
-589 LRGAG
+589 LRGTG
-594 PAEAGG
+594 PAETGR
-600 VVTGTAARGPG
+600 VVTGTAAPGTG

-647 FAERAGLRLR
+647 FAERAGMRLR
-657 EALFADEGSE
+657 EVLFADEGST

-684 LEVSL
+684 IEVSL

-780 GDEDVVRTVAE
+780 GDENVVRTLAE

-819 AFRTALSSL
+819 AFRTVLSSL

-887 DGVLSAMTREGAAAV
+887 DGVLSAMTREGV
-902 LPQEERADVL
+902 PPQEEHADVL
-912 ALPLLRRNRSEDRTV
+912 AMPLLRRNRSEVRTV

-942 WRAHLTAA
+942 WRAYLTAAGAGA

-974 SAGAA
+974 SARAA
-979 APVEP
+979 SPVGP

-1007 GLVLTGRLSFRT
+1007 GLILTGRLSSRT

-1046 GRLAGCGTVEEL
+1046 GGLAGCGTVEEL
-1058 VQESPLILGEDDAV
+1058 IQESPLILDEDDAV

-1083 DGRRRFTVASRPA
+1083 DGRRRFTVTSRPASAA

-1101 AAAPHW
+1101 AATPPW

-1117 ADTKGAVGSGL
+1117 ADTKVAVGSGL

-1155 YGPSFQGLRTM
+1155 YGLSFQGLRSM

-1280 TDSLFHVEWQPPA
+1280 TDSLFHVEWQPSA

-1314 LPDGLAVEAFADV
+1314 LPDGLVDEAFADV
-1327 AALGAAVAAG
+1327 AALGAAVAVG

-1358 PAAARAVERAVRSV
+1358 PTAARAVERAARSV

-1381 LTGAQL
+1381 LTGARL
-1387 FVVTRDAIAVSDDD
+1387 FVVTRDAIAVDTAD

-1406 WQALVWG
+1406 RQALVWG
-1413 LVRAAQAEHPD
+1413 LVRAAQGEHPD
-1424 RFVLLDVGEATAE
+1424 RFVLLDVDEAATPDGE
-1437 GGDGAEDGHRAEARN
+1437 
-1452 RAKNGDLW
+1452 LW
-1460 HAALGSGE
+1460 RAALSCTE
-1468 PQLALRGGTLLAP
+1468 PQLALRSGMLLTP
-1481 RLVRT
+1481 QLVRT
-1486 ETAPSDGSAPVA
+1486 PAPTPDGSAQVA
-1498 GPRPEG
+1498 GP
-1504 TVLIPGGSTPA
+1504 
-1515 AGPCPDRTVLVT
+1515 GPDGTVLVT

-1608 AAGVVEDGVLD
+1608 AAGVVDDGVLD

-1735 LTAQQQG
+1735 LTTHQQRR
-1742 GRTLLPVRL
+1742 RTLLPVRL

-1827 VAPGRAFSDLGF
+1827 VAPGRAFSDLGL

-1871 ALARYVDGALPRDD
+1871 ALARYVDGSLPRDV

-1913 ARIAA
+1913 ARITA

-1923 VADWGLQ
+1923 VTDWGLQ
-1930 PAAHA
+1930 PAAHT

>member
-1 MTQDT
+1 MTRETHDT
-6 PDTQDM
+6 
-12 PGTRAEEGAGA
+12 PGTR
-23 SGPGGD
+23 
-29 RTERMMEALRHSVKE
+29 TERLTEALRRSVKE
-44 NKRLQQQNRQLVEAR
+44 NKRLLERNRQLTEAR
-59 HEPIAIVGLGCR
+59 HEPIAVVGMGCR
-71 FPGGVCSPEDYW
+71 FPGGVHSPEDFW
-83 QLLAEGRDAITPFP
+83 RLLVEGRDAITPFP
-97 SDRGWDVESLY
+97 SDRGWDLDALC
-108 DPDPDRPGRTYGRS
+108 DPDPDRTGGTYGRG
-122 GGFLRDAGR
+122 GGFLRDADR

-159 ETVERAGIDPTSLR
+159 ETVERAGLDPTSLR

-183 AQLGYGPGMGTA
+183 AQLGYGTGAGAA
-195 SEGTEGYVLTGT
+195 SEGTEGHVLTGT

-262 MASPFLFIEFSRQRG
+262 MATPFLFVEFGKQRG

-288 AAADGTN
+288 ASADGTN

-340 GPSQQRVIRAALTDA
+340 GPAQQRVIRAALADA

-388 QNRAEPLWLGSAK
+388 RERAEPLWLGSAK
-401 SNIGH
+401 SNLGH

-444 SGAVRLLS
+444 SGSVRLLS
-452 ERRDWPAAGRP
+452 ERREWPETGRP

-475 TNAHVVLEQTEEY
+475 TNAHVVLEQADEY
-488 DEEYAAGE
+488 GDDGDGRGDSDGGAHAAGE
-496 AGERGTSGSADQQG
+496 VGGRGTTGGEATQG
-510 TPGEENRTAVPAL
+510 AVPAL
-523 VPWQLSAADPLALR
+523 VPWQLSAAGPRALA
-537 AQAERLHDAVVAHP
+537 AQAERLRDAVLAHP
-551 DLDPAA
+551 DLDPAL

-563 TARASLAHR
+563 VERAGLAHR
-572 AVIVGTGRDE
+572 AVIIGTGRDE
-582 LLAGLDE
+582 LLAGLDA

-594 PAEAGG
+594 PAEPGR
-600 VVTGTAARGPG
+600 VVTGTAARGTGP
-611 LAFLF
+611 AFLF

-627 RELYAAQ
+627 RELYASQ
-634 PVFTESLDRICAL
+634 PVFAESLDRICAL
-647 FAERAGLRLR
+647 FAERADLRLR
-657 EALFADEGSE
+657 EVLLADEGSE
-667 QAALLDRTQW
+667 QAALLDRTRW

-684 LEVSL
+684 VEVSL

-718 VFSLDDAV
+718 VFSLEDAV
-726 TAVAARGRLMQELPA
+726 VAVGARGRLMEELPA

-748 QATED
+748 RATED
-753 EVTELL
+753 EVAELL
-759 AGHTDLA
+759 AGRTDLA

-773 PASVVVS
+773 PDSVVVS
-780 GDEDVVRTVAE
+780 GDEDVVRAVAGA
-791 TLRARGRRTKELA
+791 LRARGRRTRELA

-819 AFRTALSSL
+819 AFRTVLSSL
-828 TLREPQI
+828 APRDPEI

-846 TAAEIRSADYWVRHV
+846 TAAEIRSPDHWVRHV

-887 DGVLSAMTREGAAAV
+887 DGVLSAMARESAAAV
-902 LPQEERADVL
+902 LPEEERSAVL
-912 ALPLLRRNRSEDRTV
+912 ALPLLRRNRSEARTV

-942 WRAHLTAA
+942 WRAQLKAA
-950 GAGAGRR
+950 GAPTDAGSGAGAGRR

-963 TYAFQGEHYWL
+963 TYAFQGERYWL
-974 SAGAA
+974 SAGPAGPA
-979 APVEP
+979 APAEP

-995 LLGAVLTPADGG
+995 LLGALLAPADGG
-1007 GLVLTGRLSFRT
+1007 GPALTGRLSSRA

-1046 GRLAGCGTVEEL
+1046 GRLTGCGTVEEL
-1058 VQESPLILGEDDAV
+1058 VQESPLVLGEGEAV
-1072 HIRLTVGPDDG
+1072 HLRLTVGPDDG
-1083 DGRRRFTVASRPA
+1083 EGRRRFTVASRPA
-1096 LAEGE
+1096 SAPTTPAAPAEPMEMESE
-1101 AAAPHW
+1101 AAAPPW
-1107 TRHADGVLSD
+1107 TRHAEGVLSE
-1117 ADTKGAVGSGL
+1117 AGAETRAESDL

-1149 ALDGFT
+1149 ALDGFA
-1155 YGPSFQGLRTM
+1155 YGPSFRGLRAL
-1166 WRSGR
+1166 WRSGQ

-1185 EAAHYGVHPA
+1185 EAAQYGVHPA

-1200 LHTALVGATGEQ
+1200 LHAALVGATGEQ

-1224 HRTRAAALR
+1224 HRARATALR

-1238 AGDNALAV
+1238 VGDHALAV
-1246 LVTDADGAPVAS
+1246 LVTDTDGAPVAS
-1258 VESLRIRPVSVEQL
+1258 VEALRTRPVSAGQL
-1272 RAASRPRH
+1272 RAASRQRR
-1280 TDSLFHVEWQPPA
+1280 TDRLFHVAWQPPA
-1293 ASGVGTVRDVVA
+1293 SSGAGTVRDVVA
-1305 VGDGTPPDS
+1305 VGGRT
-1314 LPDGLAVEAFADV
+1314 LPDGLADETFADV
-1327 AALGAAVAAG
+1327 AALGAALAAG

-1344 VWDCAASVPAGADV
+1344 VWDCAASVPADADV

-1372 LVAWAADER
+1372 LVAWAADAR
-1381 LTGAQL
+1381 LAGTRL
-1387 FVVTRDAIAVSDDD
+1387 FVVTRDAVAVDTGDA
-1401 DVRGL
+1401 VRGL
-1406 WQALVWG
+1406 RQSVVWG
-1413 LVRAAQAEHPD
+1413 LTRAAQSEHPD
-1424 RFVLLDVGEATAE
+1424 RFVLLDV
-1437 GGDGAEDGHRAEARN
+1437 DGASA
-1452 RAKNGDLW
+1452 GDTAAW
-1460 HAALGSGE
+1460 HAALHHPE
-1468 PQLALRGGTLLAP
+1468 PQLALRKGTLTAP

-1486 ETAPSDGSAPVA
+1486 PAP
-1498 GPRPEG
+1498 
-1504 TVLIPGGSTPA
+1504 PA
-1515 AGPCPDRTVLVT
+1515 AGPAPAQGFGPDGTVLVT

-1538 RRLVTEHGVRRLV
+1538 HRLVTEHGVRRLV
-1551 LLSRGGS
+1551 LLSRGGERS
-1558 RAAGARELADALG
+1558 AGARELTEALG
-1571 ALGADV
+1571 ALGAEV

-1582 DAADRDALSAVL
+1582 DAADRDALAAVL
-1594 DRIPATHPLTAVIH
+1594 DRIPAAHPLTAVIH
-1608 AAGVVEDGVLD
+1608 AAGVVDDGVLD

-1626 DAVLRPKLDAA
+1626 DAVLRPKVDAA
-1637 WHLHELTRDMDLAAF
+1637 WWLHELTRDSDLAAF

-1667 SSYAAANAFLDAL
+1667 SSYAAANSFLDAL
-1680 AQHRASL
+1680 AEHRAEL

-1706 LDDTAVRRMR
+1706 LDESAVRRMR
-1716 RSGVLALSPED
+1716 RSGVLPLSAED
-1727 GLALFDAV
+1727 GLALFDTA
-1735 LTAQQQG
+1735 LTARREG
-1742 GRTLLPVRL
+1742 HRTLLPVRL
-1751 DTAALRGAGG
+1751 DTAALGRAGG
-1761 SVPALLRGLVR
+1761 PVPALLRELVR
-1772 TSAPTATAD
+1772 RPTTGAGPGAETSARD
-1781 APAREDASGELR
+1781 EVSGELR
-1793 RRLVGVDAEERER
+1793 RLVGADDQERRR
-1806 ILLDVV
+1806 ILLDLV
-1812 RRTVAEVLGHTGSSA
+1812 RRTVAEVLGHTDSSA
-1827 VAPGRAFSDLGF
+1827 VAPGRPFSDLGL

-1848 NRLGAVTGLRLPA
+1848 NRLGAVTRLRLPA

-1871 ALARYVDGALPRDD
+1871 ELARYVDGALPRDD
-1885 VPSAEPLLAE
+1885 VPSAEPLLAD

-1901 SLAGVAADHPDR
+1901 ALAAVAADHPDR

-1918 RLRTV
+1918 RLSAV
-1923 VADWGLQ
+1923 VADWVPR
-1930 PAAHA
+1930 PAAHTEA
-1935 EPPPDAAALHLD
+1935 PPDTGALHLD
-1947 SADDD
+1947 SAGDD